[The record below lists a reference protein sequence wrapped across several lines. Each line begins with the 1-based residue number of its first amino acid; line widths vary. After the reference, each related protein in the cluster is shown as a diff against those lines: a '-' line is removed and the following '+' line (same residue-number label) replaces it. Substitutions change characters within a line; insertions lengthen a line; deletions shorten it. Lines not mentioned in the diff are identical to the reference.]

1 MKKKQ
6 LTNTLDNIFSEID
19 FKETSINETNDI
31 RMYSLDILSDISDSS
46 HSIELDDYDLDT
58 ESSKSIDL
66 NTQDFFNCLLD
77 IDNNN
82 NKNKNEYEYD
92 YDNQV
97 DLKNY
102 HNQDNQDN
110 QDHSNLVKNEDNDS
124 FTVSYINE
132 LSNLINVDPS
142 NIVINKLST
151 NHKNTESSSK
161 NSSDKLEKLSE
172 EINHLNKEI
181 CEKDIKID
189 NLSLELDLKDNQIEH
204 LSEKIIKLTQ
214 SENIKNNQNIE
225 KTTNNQNTT
234 NNDSTN
240 NQNTTNN
247 DSINNHN
254 TEKTTN
260 NDSINNHNNQK
271 TTNNHNTEK
280 TTNNDSIN
288 NHNNQKTTN
297 NHNTEK
303 TTNNDST
310 NNHNTE
316 KTTNNDSTNNHNTEK
331 TTNNDSINNN
341 DDIKT
346 ITTNN
351 NDDIKTITTNNND
364 DIKTITTNND
374 YNDNNNNKLQNL
386 DTCEKNNIWKEFK
399 TDNLSSYNYL
409 NTESS
414 QNIDT
419 IESYKFKDF
428 YNIAVNNKKNIKGYI
443 NNNYIIHSKQN
454 ITYPLEVYTK
464 ISNSDEIEPPG
475 NYINMFMN
483 KNLDINKKVYLLCN
497 SGYWILEPLQNY
509 KKLIK
514 QPITKEILHIYFII
528 LKLLYVNKS
537 YPFNSGDN
545 LKKYKN
551 LAKNINFNLIINYIN
566 NNKQFKNYI
575 DEQLSNV
582 FNIKSKIDD
591 IINKFYMN
599 NLNKSYTN
607 ILKLKYIYY

>member
-82 NKNKNEYEYD
+82 NKNKNEYD

-97 DLKNY
+97 VLKN
-102 HNQDNQDN
+102 HHNQDN

-214 SENIKNNQNIE
+214 SENIKNNQN
-225 KTTNNQNTT
+225 TT
-234 NNDSTN
+234 NNDSIN

-247 DSINNHN
+247 DSINNQN
-254 TEKTTN
+254 TTNNDSINNQNTQKTTN

-280 TTNNDSIN
+280 TTNN
-288 NHNNQKTTN
+288 
-297 NHNTEK
+297 HNTEK
-303 TTNNDST
+303 TA
-310 NNHNTE
+310 
-316 KTTNNDSTNNHNTEK
+316 
-331 TTNNDSINNN
+331 NNDSI
-341 DDIKT
+341 
-346 ITTNN
+346 NN

-374 YNDNNNNKLQNL
+374 YNDNNDNNDNKLQNL

-475 NYINMFMN
+475 NYINMFMT
-483 KNLDINKKVYLLCN
+483 KDLDINKKIYLLCN

-575 DEQLSNV
+575 DEQLINV

>member
-82 NKNKNEYEYD
+82 NKNKNEYD

-97 DLKNY
+97 VLKN
-102 HNQDNQDN
+102 HHNQDN

-214 SENIKNNQNIE
+214 SENIKNNQN
-225 KTTNNQNTT
+225 TT
-234 NNDSTN
+234 NNDSIN

-247 DSINNHN
+247 DSINNQN
-254 TEKTTN
+254 TTNNDSINNQNTQKTTN

-280 TTNNDSIN
+280 TTNN
-288 NHNNQKTTN
+288 
-297 NHNTEK
+297 HNTEK
-303 TTNNDST
+303 TA
-310 NNHNTE
+310 
-316 KTTNNDSTNNHNTEK
+316 
-331 TTNNDSINNN
+331 NNDSINNN

-374 YNDNNNNKLQNL
+374 YNDNNDNNDNKLQNL

-475 NYINMFMN
+475 NYINMFMT
-483 KNLDINKKVYLLCN
+483 KDLDINKKIYLLCN

-575 DEQLSNV
+575 DEQLINV

>member
-82 NKNKNEYEYD
+82 NKNKNEYD

-97 DLKNY
+97 VLKN
-102 HNQDNQDN
+102 HHNQDN

-214 SENIKNNQNIE
+214 SENIKNNQN
-225 KTTNNQNTT
+225 TT
-234 NNDSTN
+234 NNDSIN

-247 DSINNHN
+247 DSINNQN
-254 TEKTTN
+254 TQKTTN

-280 TTNNDSIN
+280 TTNN
-288 NHNNQKTTN
+288 
-297 NHNTEK
+297 HNTEK
-303 TTNNDST
+303 TA
-310 NNHNTE
+310 
-316 KTTNNDSTNNHNTEK
+316 
-331 TTNNDSINNN
+331 NNDSI
-341 DDIKT
+341 
-346 ITTNN
+346 NN

-374 YNDNNNNKLQNL
+374 YNDNNDNNDNKLQNL

-475 NYINMFMN
+475 NYINMFMT
-483 KNLDINKKVYLLCN
+483 KDLDINKKIYLLCN

-575 DEQLSNV
+575 DEQLINV

-591 IINKFYMN
+591 IINKFFIN

>member
-82 NKNKNEYEYD
+82 NKNKNEYD

-97 DLKNY
+97 VLKN
-102 HNQDNQDN
+102 HHNQDN

-214 SENIKNNQNIE
+214 SENIKNNQN
-225 KTTNNQNTT
+225 TT
-234 NNDSTN
+234 NNDSIN

-247 DSINNHN
+247 DSINNQN
-254 TEKTTN
+254 TTNNDSINNQNTTNNDSINNQNTQKTTN

-280 TTNNDSIN
+280 TTNN
-288 NHNNQKTTN
+288 
-297 NHNTEK
+297 HNTEK
-303 TTNNDST
+303 TA
-310 NNHNTE
+310 
-316 KTTNNDSTNNHNTEK
+316 
-331 TTNNDSINNN
+331 NNDSINNN

-374 YNDNNNNKLQNL
+374 YNDNNDNNDNKLQNL

-475 NYINMFMN
+475 NYINMFMT
-483 KNLDINKKVYLLCN
+483 KDLDINKKIYLLCN

-575 DEQLSNV
+575 DEQLINV